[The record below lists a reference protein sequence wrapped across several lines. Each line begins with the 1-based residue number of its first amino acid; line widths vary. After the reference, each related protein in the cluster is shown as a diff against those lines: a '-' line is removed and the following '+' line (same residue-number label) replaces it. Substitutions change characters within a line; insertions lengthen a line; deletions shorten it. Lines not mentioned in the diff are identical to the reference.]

1 MTANDLL
8 TRAMLVNL
16 SISSWSA
23 SKYDKKV
30 TRETN
35 AAHGA
40 AENAGRYN
48 KSLMP
53 DDAESYQKLQKHIA
67 NVRQDIHYAQT
78 LPWSDTGWRL
88 LPIKNYQAYTDAIR
102 TAQHTFD
109 TLRDEFISDY
119 PTLRENAR
127 VKLNGMYN
135 ERDYPRYIGDRYS
148 MAVEYSPV
156 PSGTDFRVTLSSDE
170 IETIS
175 ARTEERVKQAF
186 QDAMT
191 GPKGAV
197 TRLYEVVANIQ
208 AKLSDP
214 KGIFRDTLIGNAR
227 ELCDILTR
235 LNVTDD
241 PALETLRRQTELL
254 AVSEPQTLRDNP
266 DVRIDV
272 ANQAQ
277 SILDAMVS
285 TYGKG
290 IFA

>member
-1 MTANDLL
+1 MTTNDLL

-23 SKYDKKV
+23 SKFDKKV

-35 AAHGA
+35 EAHGA

-53 DDAESYQKLQKHIA
+53 DDAEAYKALQKHIA
-67 NVRQDIHYAQT
+67 SVRQDIHYAQT

-88 LPIKNYQAYTDAIR
+88 LPIKNYQAYTDSIR
-102 TAQHTFD
+102 KAQHEFES
-109 TLRDEFISDY
+109 LRDTFIAEY

-127 VKLNGMYN
+127 VKLNGMYR
-135 ERDYPRYIGDRYS
+135 EADYPRYIGDRYS
-148 MAVEYSPV
+148 MSVEYSPV
-156 PSGTDFRVTLSSDE
+156 PAGTDFRVTLADE
-170 IETIS
+170 EIATIA

-197 TRLYEVVANIQ
+197 PRLYEIVANIQ

-214 KGIFRDTLIGNAR
+214 KAIFRDSLIGNAR

-241 PALETLRRQTELL
+241 STLESLRRQTEIL
-254 AVSEPQTLRDNP
+254 AASDPQTLRDNP
-266 DVRIDV
+266 DVRV
-272 ANQAQ
+272 STANEAQA
-277 SILDAMVS
+277 ILDAMTA

>member
-1 MTANDLL
+1 MNSQDLL

-23 SKYDKKV
+23 SKYDRKV
-30 TRETN
+30 TQEVN
-35 AAHGA
+35 QSHGA
-40 AENAGRYN
+40 ASTAGRYN

-53 DDAESYQKLQKHIA
+53 DDAESYQKLSKFIA
-67 NVRQDIHYAQT
+67 SVRADLHYKQT

-88 LPIKNYQAYTDAIR
+88 LPIKNYQTYTDAIR
-102 TAQHTFD
+102 KAQHEFD
-109 TLRDEFISDY
+109 SLRDTFIAEY

-127 VKLNGMYN
+127 TKLNGMYR
-135 ERDYPRYIGDRYS
+135 EADYPRYIGDRYS

-156 PSGTDFRVTLSSDE
+156 PAGTDFRVTLADE
-170 IETIS
+170 EIATIA
-175 ARTEERVKQAF
+175 ARTEERVKSAF

-197 TRLYEVVANIQ
+197 PRLYEIVANIQ

-214 KGIFRDTLIGNAR
+214 KAIFRDSLIGNAR

-235 LNVTDD
+235 LNLTDD
-241 PALETLRRQTELL
+241 STLESLRRQTEIL
-254 AVSEPQTLRDNP
+254 AASDPQTLRDNP
-266 DVRIDV
+266 DVRV
-272 ANQAQ
+272 STANEAQ
-277 SILDAMVS
+277 SILDAMTA

>member
-1 MTANDLL
+1 MNTSDLV

-23 SKYDKKV
+23 SKYDRKV

-35 AAHGA
+35 EAHGA
-40 AENAGRYN
+40 ASNAGRYN

-53 DDAESYQKLQKHIA
+53 DDAEAYQKLQKHIA
-67 NVRQDIHYAQT
+67 TVRQDIHYAQT

-88 LPIKNYQAYTDAIR
+88 LPIKNYQAYTEAIR
-102 TAQHTFD
+102 AAQHTFEE
-109 TLRDEFISDY
+109 LRDEFIAEY

-135 ERDYPRYIGDRYS
+135 EADYPVSIARRYS
-148 MAVEYSPV
+148 MAVDYTPV
-156 PSGTDFRVTLSSDE
+156 PSGTDFRVTLAQTE
-170 IETIS
+170 IDAI
-175 ARTEERVKQAF
+175 AQRTEARVKAAF

-197 TRLYEVVANIQ
+197 PRLYEVVANIQ

-254 AVSEPQTLRDNP
+254 AMSEPQTIRDNP
-266 DVRIDV
+266 AVRVDV
-272 ANQAQ
+272 AAEAQ
-277 SILDAMVS
+277 SILDSMQA
-285 TYGKG
+285 TYGA

>member
-1 MTANDLL
+1 MTTNDLL
-8 TRAMLVNL
+8 TRAMLANL

-23 SKYDKKV
+23 SKFDKKV

-35 AAHGA
+35 QAHGA
-40 AENAGRYN
+40 ADNAGRYT

-53 DDAESYQKLQKHIA
+53 DDAESYAKLQKHIA
-67 NVRQDIHYAQT
+67 KVRQDIHYAQT

-88 LPIKNYQAYTDAIR
+88 LPIKNYQQYTDAIR
-102 TAQHTFD
+102 KAQHEFE
-109 TLRDEFISDY
+109 TLRDEFIAEY

-148 MAVEYSPV
+148 MSVDYAPV
-156 PSGTDFRVTLSSDE
+156 PDGTDFRVTLAQEE
-170 IETIS
+170 IDTI
-175 ARTEERVKQAF
+175 AQRTEARVKAAF

-197 TRLYEVVANIQ
+197 PRLYEVVSNIQ
-208 AKLSDP
+208 AKLADP

-254 AVSEPQTLRDNP
+254 AMSEPQTLRDNP
-266 DVRIDV
+266 DVRVSV
-272 ANQAQ
+272 ANEAQ
-277 SILDAMVS
+277 SILDAMTA